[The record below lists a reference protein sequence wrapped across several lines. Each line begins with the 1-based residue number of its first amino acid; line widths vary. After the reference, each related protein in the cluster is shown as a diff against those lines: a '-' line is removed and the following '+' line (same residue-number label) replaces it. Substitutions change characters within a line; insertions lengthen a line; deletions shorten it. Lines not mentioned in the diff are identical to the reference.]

1 MISIKSD
8 YEISLMQK
16 AGNIVYRTHKHLL
29 PYIKPGIT
37 TKELD
42 KLAYDFIT
50 SQDATPSFLNYEG
63 FPASI
68 CTSINEEVVHGIPSN
83 RKLKNGD
90 IIGIDIG
97 ANYKGYHGDS
107 AWSYQV
113 GSVSR
118 EKAYLLEHTEKA
130 LFEGLK
136 QVKPGNRIGD
146 ISHAIEEYAKAHKLG
161 VVRELVGHGVG
172 NHLHEEPDVPN
183 YGEKGTGPILK
194 EGMVIAIEPMLNLGT
209 HKIYILDDDWT
220 IITRDGSPSA
230 HFEHT
235 VVVTKDGYRIL
246 TGDDNF
252 EEEQYY

>member
-1 MISIKSD
+1 MISIKSER
-8 YEISLMQK
+8 EISLMKK
-16 AGNIVYRTHKHLL
+16 AGNIVYRTHKYLE

-42 KLAYDFIT
+42 KLAYDFII
-50 SQDATPSFLNYEG
+50 SQDATPSFLNYQG

-68 CTSINEEVVHGIPSN
+68 CTSINDEVVHGIPGN

-97 ANYKGYHGDS
+97 ACYQGYHGDS
-107 AWSYQV
+107 AWSYAV

-130 LFEGLK
+130 LYEGLK
-136 QVKPGNRIGD
+136 QVKPDNRIGD
-146 ISHAIEEYAKAHKLG
+146 ISNAIETYANNHNLG
-161 VVRELVGHGVG
+161 VVKELVGHGIG
-172 NHLHEEPDVPN
+172 NHVHEKPDVPN
-183 YGEKGTGPILK
+183 FGKKGTGPILK
-194 EGMVIAIEPMLNLGT
+194 EGMTIAIEPMLNLGT
-209 HKIYILDDDWT
+209 REIYLLEDDWT
-220 IITRDGSPSA
+220 IITQDGSPSA

-235 VVVTKDGYRIL
+235 VVVTKDGYQIL

-252 EEEQYY
+252 E